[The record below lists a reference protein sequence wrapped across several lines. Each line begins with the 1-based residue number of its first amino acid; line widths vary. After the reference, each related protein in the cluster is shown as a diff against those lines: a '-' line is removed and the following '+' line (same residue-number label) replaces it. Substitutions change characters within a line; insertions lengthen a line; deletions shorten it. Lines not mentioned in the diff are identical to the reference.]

1 MWWLDRTG
9 LFGSGQGGETP
20 DRRRVIGIAMRGAA
34 VLALAMPLAGC
45 FQPLYGTR
53 TLDGGPSLA
62 ASLAQIDIAQIA
74 APNGTP
80 QSRIAVDLR
89 NELLFMLSGG
99 NPAPPTHRLDIR
111 FQTTRVSVIVDVET
125 ARPDVENF
133 GIVASYTLVDLNTGK
148 PVLTDQ
154 AQSRVSYDIPG
165 QQQRFA
171 RQRALRDA
179 ENRAATVIA
188 ETIRSRL
195 ASYFVAGT

>member
-1 MWWLDRTG
+1 
-9 LFGSGQGGETP
+9 
-20 DRRRVIGIAMRGAA
+20 MRGAA
-34 VLALAMPLAGC
+34 VLALAVPLAGC

-62 ASLAQIDIAQIA
+62 GSLAQIDIAQIS

-80 QSRIAVDLR
+80 QARIAVDLR
-89 NELLFMLSGG
+89 NQLVFMLSGG

-111 FQTTRVSVIVDVET
+111 ITTTRVSVIVDVET

-133 GIVASYTLVDLNTGK
+133 GITANYILVDLNTGK
-148 PVLTDQ
+148 PVVTDV
-154 AQSRVSYDIPG
+154 ALSRVSYDIPG

-179 ENRAATVIA
+179 ENRAASVIA